1 VSGLQSALIDTESQL
16 QKIHG
21 QGPPLMKTASKH
33 LSRPGFTLVELLV
46 VIAII
51 SALIALLLPAI
62 QAARE
67 AARRTKCL
75 NNLKQ
80 LTLALHNFQGARR
93 CYPPSVVLAPNAG
106 QWSMQARLLP
116 YTEDNTLYKNIDFTL
131 NYSSQA
137 TPQGQAVAITPIP
150 LLACPSDPKYGPK
163 LSSTGAIS
171 NYAINYADN
180 VGVWFVWDPT
190 TGRGGPGAFYPNSW
204 LRVSAF
210 TDGLSK
216 TLCLAEVKDFTAGF
230 QNAGQMNPSLPASA
244 ADICAMGGN
253 FKASY
258 SHSEWTDGKLKETGF
273 TAALPP
279 NAAAICTQA
288 GIAYDVDWVNQ
299 GESTTAGS
307 PPTYAIVTARSYH
320 GGVVNASA
328 MDGSVHTVNDTIDAA
343 TWQALATRAG
353 GEAVDFAP

>member
-1 VSGLQSALIDTESQL
+1 MTS
-16 QKIHG
+16 
-21 QGPPLMKTASKH
+21 ASKD
-33 LSRPGFTLVELLV
+33 LRRAGFTLVELLV

-51 SALIALLLPAI
+51 GVLIALLMPAI

-80 LTLALHNFQGARR
+80 LTLALHNFEGARR

-137 TPQGQAVAITPIP
+137 TPQGQAVATTSIS
-150 LLACPSDPKYGPK
+150 LLACPSDPNYGPK

-190 TGRGGPGAFYPNSW
+190 TGRGGQGAFYPNSW
-204 LRVSAF
+204 LRISAF

-216 TLCLAEVKDFTAGF
+216 TLCLAEVKDFTPGF
-230 QNAGQMNPSLPASA
+230 QNAGLPNPTLPSSTT
-244 ADICAMGGN
+244 DICGLGGT

-258 SHSEWTDGKLKETGF
+258 SHTEWTDGKMKETGF

-279 NAAAICTQA
+279 NAAVICPQA
-288 GIAYDVDWVNQ
+288 DISYDVDWVNQ
-299 GESTTAGS
+299 GESTTTGS
-307 PPTYAIVTARSYH
+307 PPTYAIVTARSFH
-320 GGVVNASA
+320 GGMVNASS
-328 MDGSVHTVNDTIDAA
+328 MDGSVHTINDSIDSA
-343 TWQALATRAG
+343 TWQALATRSG
-353 GEAVDFAP
+353 REAVNFSP